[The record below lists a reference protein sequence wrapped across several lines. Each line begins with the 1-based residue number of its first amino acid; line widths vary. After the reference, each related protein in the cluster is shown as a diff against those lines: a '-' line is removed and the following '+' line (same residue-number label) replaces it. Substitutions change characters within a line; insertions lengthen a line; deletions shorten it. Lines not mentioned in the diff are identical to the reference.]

1 MDGSVIYQPLAA
13 AVMGL
18 QPVMFGVI
26 AVFLGGVS
34 TIRGAATGGFV
45 LGFLL
50 VFSGLFL
57 SQNLGVILVL
67 GKPTV
72 WPKSLTFGL
81 TASIAGATGA
91 VSAAYMQF
99 VAPTTY
105 SLDLAILVAAC
116 VALGGPGNILGSVIA
131 AVAIGSLRPILE
143 NTGLLSSD
151 TSVPWQTVIYGAVLV
166 LGMVFRPAGL
176 LPEGFSFRGRST
188 GQAGSSTDANVVA
201 LAGRPEGHG
210 HGKAAKVTTAD
221 QGEVVVEVRNLSKRF
236 GGLQAVRDVSF
247 KLRKGEI
254 VALIGPNGAGKS
266 TIFNLMTGAIPPDN
280 GDVLVRGRSVIGA
293 DPAQVAKLG
302 MARYFQHVRILEGMT
317 AIDNVALGVPDQAG
331 ESLGRVF
338 VSPSAV
344 AQREQRVQAES
355 LKHLRDVG
363 AEGYAN
369 EVARDLAFGQQKLI
383 AFARLLAT
391 GADVLL
397 LDEPTSGV
405 DPRSAQ
411 QIIELVRDLAA
422 SGKTICIVEHS
433 LHVVSELADRIV
445 FMDAGAVVGEGTVA
459 EITGRADLVELY
471 FGT

>member
-1 MDGSVIYQPLAA
+1 MVFAWAVIASVICWKIGASP
-13 AVMGL
+13 
-18 QPVMFGVI
+18 FGR
-26 AVFLGGVS
+26 LLRG
-34 TIRGAATGGFV
+34 IREDEVALHA
-45 LGFLL
+45 
-50 VFSGLFL
+50 
-57 SQNLGVILVL
+57 I

-72 WPKSLTFGL
+72 WPKSLTFGI
-81 TASIAGATGA
+81 TAAIAGATGA

-116 VALGGPGNILGSVIA
+116 VALGGAGNILGSVVA
-131 AVAIGSLRPILE
+131 AIAIGSLRPILE
-143 NTGLLSSD
+143 STGLLSSD
-151 TSVPWQTVIYGAVLV
+151 TSVPWQTVIYGAILV

-176 LPEGFSFRGRST
+176 LPEGFRIGARRT
-188 GQAGSSTDANVVA
+188 TTTPAAGGDNVVA
-201 LAGRPEGHG
+201 LSGRGEGHV
-210 HGKAAKVTTAD
+210 HGGGKEKSKGSKSDA
-221 QGEVVVEVRNLSKRF
+221 EVIVEVRNLSKSF
-236 GGLQAVRDVSF
+236 GGLQATRDVSF

-266 TIFNLMTGAIPPDN
+266 TIFNQMTGAIRPDK
-280 GDVLVRGRSVIGA
+280 GDVLLRGRSVVGA
-293 DPAQVAKLG
+293 DPVKVAKLG

-331 ESLGRVF
+331 ENLGRVF
-338 VSPSAV
+338 LAPASV
-344 AQREQRVQAES
+344 AKREREVQTEA
-355 LKHLRDVG
+355 LRQLRNVG
-363 AEGYAN
+363 ADGYADQ
-369 EVARDLAFGQQKLI
+369 VARDLAFGQQKLI

-411 QIIELVRDLAA
+411 QIIELVRGLAE

-445 FMDAGAVVGEGTVA
+445 FMDAGAVVGEGTVE